1 MDFKQLKKA
10 STLGDLTE
18 KLLKEAEKMGGA
30 NNQKDERI
38 FSVSKDKSGNGVA
51 ILRFLP
57 AAAGE
62 SSPIVK
68 LYNHGFQE
76 NGKWLIENCPTTLG
90 EQCPICSSN
99 SVLYHSGIDAKK
111 KISSARKRKLS
122 FYSNVYIVK
131 NPANPELENTIMIFR
146 YGKKI
151 FDKIMSAIKP
161 EFDGDEQI
169 DPFDMWNGADF
180 KIKMKSIRESSSG
193 AVYPNY
199 DDSTFLP
206 PSPLLDGDDEKL
218 EAIWKQCH
226 PLQDLV
232 SKDKFK
238 TYEELE
244 KRLHFVLGTPTVP
257 TSAPAVHQE
266 ENLLDEEFNSSNI
279 MNELES
285 SYLSS
290 KNSLDED
297 EEELDSSDSLKY
309 FAELAN

>member
-38 FSVSKDKSGNGVA
+38 FTVERDKSGVGYSV
-51 ILRFLP
+51 IRFLP

-76 NGKWLIENCPTTLG
+76 NGKWFIENCPTTLG
-90 EQCPICSSN
+90 EQCPICASN
-99 SVLYHSGIDAKK
+99 SVLYNSGIDSKK
-111 KISSARKRKLS
+111 KIASARKRKLS

-131 NPANPELENTIMIFR
+131 NPANPELENTVMIFR

-151 FDKIMSAIKP
+151 FDKIMSAMKP
-161 EFDGDEQI
+161 EFQDETPL
-169 DPFDMWNGADF
+169 DPFDLWNGADF
-180 KIKMKSIRESSSG
+180 KIKVSTVKESNGNS
-193 AVYPNY
+193 YPNY
-199 DDSTFLP
+199 DSSSFGNQ
-206 PSPLLDGDDEKL
+206 SSLLDGDDEKL

-244 KRLHFVLGTPTVP
+244 KRLNFVLGTPTVP
-257 TSAPAVHQE
+257 TTAPAVQRQE
-266 ENLLDEEFNSSNI
+266 ELIDEEFTPSNI

-290 KNSLDED
+290 KNTLDED
-297 EEELDSSDSLKY
+297 EEELDSNDALKY
-309 FAELAN
+309 FSALAD

>member
-38 FSVSKDKSGNGVA
+38 FSVERDKSGVGFC

-57 AAAGE
+57 AASGE

-90 EQCPICSSN
+90 EQCPICASN
-99 SVLYHSGIDAKK
+99 SVLYNSGIDSKK
-111 KISSARKRKLS
+111 KIASARKRKLS

-131 NPANPELENTIMIFR
+131 NPADPSLEGKVMIFR

-151 FDKIMSAIKP
+151 FDKIMSAMKP
-161 EFDGDEQI
+161 EFQDETPL
-169 DPFDMWNGADF
+169 DPFDLWNGSDF
-180 KIKMKSIRESSSG
+180 KVKVKTIREGGNGNS
-193 AVYPNY
+193 YPNY

-238 TYEELE
+238 SYGELE
-244 KRLHFVLGTPTVP
+244 KRLNFVLETPTVP
-257 TSAPAVHQE
+257 TTAPAVQRQE
-266 ENLLDEEFNSSNI
+266 ELIDEEFTTSNI

>member
-90 EQCPICSSN
+90 EQCPICASN
-99 SVLYHSGIDAKK
+99 SVLYNSGIDAKK
-111 KISSARKRKLS
+111 KIASARKRKLS

>member
-38 FSVSKDKSGNGVA
+38 FTVSKDKSGNGVA

-57 AAAGE
+57 APSGE

-90 EQCPICSSN
+90 EQCPICASN
-99 SVLYHSGIDAKK
+99 SVLYNSGIDAKK
-111 KISSARKRKLS
+111 KIASARKRKLS

-131 NPANPELENTIMIFR
+131 NPANPELENTVMIFR

-297 EEELDSSDSLKY
+297 EEELDSNDALKY
-309 FAELAN
+309 FSALAD

>member
-38 FSVSKDKSGNGVA
+38 FSVEREKSGAGYAV
-51 ILRFLP
+51 IRFLP

-99 SVLYHSGIDAKK
+99 SVLYNSGIDAKK
-111 KISSARKRKLS
+111 KIASARKRKLS

-131 NPANPELENTIMIFR
+131 NPLRPELENTVMIFR

-151 FDKIMSAIKP
+151 FDKIMSAMKP
-161 EFDGDEQI
+161 EFQDETPL
-169 DPFDMWNGADF
+169 DPFDLWNGADF
-180 KIKMKSIRESSSG
+180 KVKVSTVKESNGNS
-193 AVYPNY
+193 YPNY
-199 DDSTFLP
+199 DSSSFANQ
-206 PSPLLDGDDEKL
+206 SPLLDGDDEKL

-226 PLQDLV
+226 SLQDLV

-244 KRLHFVLGTPTVP
+244 KRLNFVLGTPTTP
-257 TSAPAVHQE
+257 TSAPSIQQQ
-266 ENLLDEEFNSSNI
+266 ENLLDDEFTPSNI

-290 KNSLDED
+290 KNTLDED
-297 EEELDSSDSLKY
+297 DEELDSNDTLKY
-309 FAELAN
+309 FSELAN